1 MGGSNGSSGGT
12 TVTNQTAIPD
22 WQQGQVQANEQ
33 TATALSA
40 QPYPTYSGQL
50 IAGFS
55 PQQTQGMNMAQ
66 TASTAQVPDLTAA
79 EGLTAAAPGL
89 ASPYYSQAASQIQS
103 AQQPWN
109 AQTAQQYMSP
119 YAQSA
124 LAPQIQQLG
133 IQQQQNANNI
143 GSQATMAG
151 AFGDAQYGNEQALNN
166 LYANQSL
173 NQLEQTGMNQA
184 YNTGLS
190 AYQNQQQTG
199 LAAAGQTANIG
210 TSLATNNLNAASAD
224 SSLGQAQQS
233 TGIAGANAEFNAGTQ
248 QQQLQQT
255 QLTEAY
261 QNFMN
266 QFNFPYQQL
275 NAQIAATANSPYQ
288 VPTANLAP
296 TSATAANLG
305 AFSSALGGLGS
316 LLGGGSSTPTSSLA
330 NISSSDRRLKKN
342 IKKIGKL
349 LNGLNWYS
357 FQYLWS
363 DKTTEGV
370 MSDEVRKV
378 IPEAVAVDQHGFDL
392 VDYNRVFQHG

>member
-1 MGGSNGSSGGT
+1 MGGSSGGGSGT

-50 IAGFS
+50 IAGFT
-55 PQQTQGMNMAQ
+55 PQQTQGMTMAQ
-66 TASTAQVPDLTAA
+66 NASTAQAPDLTAA
-79 EGLTAAAPGL
+79 EGLAGAAPGA
-89 ASPYYSQAASQIQS
+89 ASPYYAQAASQIQ
-103 AQQPWN
+103 AATQPWN
-109 AQTAQQYMSP
+109 AQTAAQYMSP

-124 LAPQIQQLG
+124 LAPQIQALG
-133 IQQQQNANNI
+133 IQQQQNANQI

-173 NQLEQTGMNQA
+173 NQLEQTGMNSA
-184 YNTGLS
+184 YNTGLQ
-190 AYQNQQQTG
+190 AFGQQQQAG
-199 LAAAGQTANIG
+199 LQGASQSANIG
-210 TSLATNNLNAASAD
+210 SSLATNDLNAASAYG
-224 SSLGQAQQS
+224 SLGQAQQS
-233 TGIAGANAEFNAGTQ
+233 TGIAGANAVFNAGTQ
-248 QQQLQQT
+248 QQQLNQS

-266 QFNFPYQQL
+266 QANYPYQQL

-296 TSATAANLG
+296 SNATAANLG

-316 LLGGGSSTPTSSLA
+316 LLGGSGSTGSIYGGL
-330 NISSSDRRLKKN
+330 SSDRRLKKN

-349 LNGLNWYS
+349 LNGLGWYS
-357 FQYLWS
+357 FNYLWS
-363 DKTTEGV
+363 DQPREGV
-370 MSDEVRKV
+370 MSDEVRN
-378 IPEAVAVDQHGFDL
+378 IMPEAVSVDGHGFDV
-392 VDYNRVFQHG
+392 VDYDRVFANG